1 MIDKALGL
9 GCPDP
14 AETYSSSPHIYEELD
29 IPTDARGS
37 IGEPRKPQAKR
48 APADKSAER
57 PARNRTRNRR
67 RTRGGQAAAHPEGT
81 AEQSA
86 PAKDDATAEGAEASH
101 SGPRRRRRRPRKTAA
116 SAG

>member
-29 IPTDARGS
+29 IPTDARGT
-37 IGEPRKPQAKR
+37 IGEARKPRAKR

-67 RTRGGQAAAHPEGT
+67 RTRGGEASGHPEGT

-86 PAKDDATAEGAEASH
+86 PAKDDATAEGAETSP